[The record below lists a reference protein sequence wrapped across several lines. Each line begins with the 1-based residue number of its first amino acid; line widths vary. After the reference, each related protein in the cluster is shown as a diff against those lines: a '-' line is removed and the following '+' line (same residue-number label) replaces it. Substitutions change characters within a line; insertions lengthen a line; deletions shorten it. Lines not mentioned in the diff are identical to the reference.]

1 LASPEQGL
9 AAYVPRPTWLDAASP
24 FTKLIWLGCAVVWAV
39 VIPSPPVLAALALA
53 TAALAPLA
61 QVGRPFAVMLWKI
74 ALPLLVALALVQGFL
89 VYGFGY
95 ALLQGLRLLVVMET
109 AFLFVLTT
117 HPAKL
122 VASLLARRLP
132 NTVGYVVLATLQS
145 VPMLQRRAATIL
157 DAQRARG
164 LEVEGGLVTR
174 LRAYLPLIA
183 PLVLS
188 ALSEVDE
195 RALALE
201 TRAFSVPGPKTHLDP
216 PREAPSD
223 RAARWLLAA
232 ATLAIVPLRVLVWR

>member
-1 LASPEQGL
+1 LASPDTGL
-9 AAYVPRPTWLDAASP
+9 AAYTPRPTWLDAASP
-24 FTKLIWLGCAVVWAV
+24 FTKLVWLGCAVVWAIA
-39 VIPSPPVLAALALA
+39 IPSPQVLAVLALG
-53 TAALAPLA
+53 TAALAPIA
-61 QVGRPFAVMLWKI
+61 EVGGPFARMAWKI
-74 ALPLLVALALVQGFL
+74 AVPLLVALVLIQGFL

-132 NTVGYVVLATLQS
+132 NAVGYVVLATLQS

-164 LEVEGGLVTR
+164 LEVEGTLVTR

-188 ALSEVDE
+188 ALTEVDE

-216 PREAPSD
+216 PRETSAD
-223 RAARWLLAA
+223 RAARWVLVL
-232 ATLAIVPLRVLVWR
+232 ATLALVPLRVLVWR